1 MGIGKTVEAGLIG
14 AELLEQGDATGLA
27 VLCGPALA
35 EQWQRELASKFGIH
49 AELVLPGTIR
59 KLERGLLQGETLFD
73 RYPHIVV
80 STDFIKRPGL
90 REQFWH
96 GCPDLLIIDEAHTCV
111 SDGSGGRS
119 RMLRH
124 ELVKGLAK
132 DGKRHLILVTATPHS
147 GKDEQFRNL
156 LALLQPNL
164 EYVDLET
171 VQGREL
177 LARHFVQRRRGDIRV
192 YIDETTPFPEDRMSQ
207 ERSYTLS
214 GPYKELFDDVL
225 QYARETVRD
234 PEGGQLQQRVRYW
247 SALALLRALASS
259 PRAAAATLRT
269 RAANLDAQDE
279 AEADRLGR
287 SAVLDLPDEETV
299 ESADAT
305 PGADGDAA
313 DGETPHRRRLR
324 RFAARASQLEGQG
337 DTKLKLLGETVTEL
351 LLEGY
356 NPIVFCRFIDTAEYV
371 AEHLAHRLG
380 TDYAVTAVTGVL
392 PPDERQ
398 ARIGE
403 LTSDPGKRP
412 VLVAT
417 DCLSEGVNLQEHFQ
431 AVVHYDLAWNPT
443 RHEQREGRVDR
454 FGQQA
459 RIVRAVMLYGA
470 DNGIDGIVLDVLLR
484 KHEQIRKALGIS
496 VPVPDRSDDVVQ
508 AILEGLLL
516 RDAPGEQ
523 LAFEG
528 IGLEKRADLHREW
541 DSAVAREHQ
550 SRTKYRQA
558 GIQPAEVARELAEMR
573 ASLGTPGEVADF
585 TREALAALR
594 ADISPLPD
602 GFRAS
607 TGPLPAGLRDA
618 LVPGHA
624 EPLPF
629 HRDLPVRPRHAYLD
643 RTDPNVAAIARYVL
657 ESALDPLAPEA
668 LRPARRCGVMRTAA
682 VARRTTLLLVRFRM
696 HLELPG
702 SDDRRQVVA
711 EDAQVLAYRGRA
723 DSADWLTP
731 DEVQVLLNA
740 PPAGNIPPDQAEDF
754 AERAVADVA
763 ALRSRLDDEAD
774 TLASRLREDHIRV
787 REAGGQHVRRQ
798 IAVRAQK
805 PADILGVY
813 VYLPGGGAS

>member
-1 MGIGKTVEAGLIG
+1 MFPALEQVSPAVFEAPDPGDAGTAVSAGLLRTALRIGFRASAGPFRSLARLAVEPRAYQLVPLLVALRQDTVRLLIANDVGIGKTVEAGLIG

-111 SDGSGGRS
+111 SDGTGGRS

-132 DGKRHLILVTATPHS
+132 DAQRHLILVTATPHS
-147 GKDEQFRNL
+147 GKEEQFRNL

-192 YIDETTPFPEDRMSQ
+192 YIDETTPFPEDRLSQ
-207 ERSYTLS
+207 ERSYALS
-214 GPYKELFDDVL
+214 RPYKELFDDVL

-234 PEGGQLQQRVRYW
+234 PEGGQLRQRVRYW

-305 PGADGDAA
+305 PGADGDAT

-337 DTKLKLLGETVTEL
+337 DAKLKLLGETVTEL

-371 AEHLAHRLG
+371 AEHLAQRLG
-380 TDYAVTAVTGVL
+380 ADYAVAAVTGVL
-392 PPDERQ
+392 PPDERE
-398 ARIGE
+398 ARIRD
-403 LTSDPGKRP
+403 LASDPGKRP

-516 RDAPGEQ
+516 RDAP
-523 LAFEG
+523 A
-528 IGLEKRADLHREW
+528 
-541 DSAVAREHQ
+541 SS
-550 SRTKYRQA
+550 SRS
-558 GIQPAEVARELAEMR
+558 R
-573 ASLGTPGEVADF
+573 ASAWKNAPTCTANGTAPSPGN
-585 TREALAALR
+585 T
-594 ADISPLPD
+594 SPAPN
-602 GFRAS
+602 
-607 TGPLPAGLRDA
+607 TGR
-618 LVPGHA
+618 
-624 EPLPF
+624 
-629 HRDLPVRPRHAYLD
+629 
-643 RTDPNVAAIARYVL
+643 
-657 ESALDPLAPEA
+657 
-668 LRPARRCGVMRTAA
+668 
-682 VARRTTLLLVRFRM
+682 
-696 HLELPG
+696 PG
-702 SDDRRQVVA
+702 SSPPKSPASSPRCA
-711 EDAQVLAYRGRA
+711 PA
-723 DSADWLTP
+723 S
-731 DEVQVLLNA
+731 A
-740 PPAGNIPPDQAEDF
+740 PPA
-754 AERAVADVA
+754 R
-763 ALRSRLDDEAD
+763 
-774 TLASRLREDHIRV
+774 
-787 REAGGQHVRRQ
+787 
-798 IAVRAQK
+798 
-805 PADILGVY
+805 
-813 VYLPGGGAS
+813 